1 METSTLIYLVVGA
14 TFALYIGIA
23 IWTRAGSTSEYYVAS
38 KGVHPV
44 ANGMATGADWMSAA
58 SFISMAG
65 IISFTGYDGSV
76 YLMGWT
82 GGYVLLAMCLAPYLR
97 KFGRYT
103 VPEFVGTRYYSQT
116 ARVVAVIC
124 VIFISFTYV
133 AGQMRGVGIVFSR
146 YLEIDINMGVIIG
159 MAIVFFYSVLGGMK
173 GITYTQVAQYCVMIF
188 AYMVPAIYISILITG
203 NPIPQLGFGSTVSG
217 TDISV
222 LDRLNGLGAELGFT
236 AYTDG
241 TKSTIDVFA
250 ITMALMVG
258 TAGLPHV
265 IVRFFTTPTVRDA
278 RKSAGYALLFI
289 AILYTT
295 APAVAA
301 FARTNLLTSIP
312 NVSYEQAPQWFK
324 TWENAG
330 LIAWQDKNGDG
341 IIQYGVGAPFAGA
354 PQFTNERG
362 EHNERLVSNAPTA
375 DETELYVDRDI
386 IVLANP
392 EIANLPGW
400 VVALIAAGGL
410 AAALSTAAG
419 LLLVI
424 STSISHDLLKSNFK
438 KDISEKGELLAARIA
453 AGVAV
458 IVAGLFGIYPPAFVA
473 QVVAFAFGLAAASF
487 FPVIVMGIF
496 SKKMNKEGAIAGMAV
511 GLIFTFSYIV
521 FFKFISPELDNA
533 EHWWFGISPEGIGTL
548 GMILNFVVSV
558 AVASVTKAPPE
569 EIQHLIEDIRVP
581 RGAGGAIAH

>member
-1 METSTLIYLVVGA
+1 METQTLIYLFVGA

-23 IWTRAGSTSEYYVAS
+23 IWSRAGSTSEYYVAS
-38 KGVHPV
+38 KGVHPI

-65 IISFTGYDGSV
+65 IISFIGRDGGY

-97 KFGRYT
+97 KFGKFT
-103 VPEFVGTRYYSQT
+103 VPEFVGERYYSQT

-146 YLEIDINMGVIIG
+146 YLEVDINTGVVIG
-159 MAIVFFYSVLGGMK
+159 MAIVFFYAVLGGMK

-188 AYMVPAIYISILITG
+188 AYMVPAIYISLLITG
-203 NPIPQLGFGSTVSG
+203 NPIPQLGFGSTDPATG
-217 TDISV
+217 LSV
-222 LDRLNGLGAELGFT
+222 LEKLDGLGAELGF
-236 AYTDG
+236 AQYTDG
-241 TKSTIDVFA
+241 SKSTIDVFF

-312 NVSYEQAPQWFK
+312 NVSFSEVPDWFK
-324 TWENAG
+324 TWETAG
-330 LIAWQDKNGDG
+330 LVAWQDKNGDG
-341 IIQYGVGAPFAGA
+341 VIQYAPGAPFAGA
-354 PQFTNERG
+354 PKFAAEQG
-362 EHNERLVSNAPTA
+362 EHGERVVTNAPTA
-375 DETELYVDRDI
+375 NANELYVDRDI

-424 STSISHDLLKSNFK
+424 STSVSHDLLKSNIAPN
-438 KDISEKGELLAARIA
+438 ISEKQELLAARLA
-453 AGVAV
+453 AGVAIV
-458 IVAGLFGIYPPAFVA
+458 IAGIFGIYPPAFVA

-487 FPVIVMGIF
+487 FPVIVLGIF
-496 SKKMNKEGAIAGMAV
+496 SKRMNKEGAIAGMLV

-521 FFKFISPELDNA
+521 FFKFISPELDTA
-533 EHWWFGISPEGIGTL
+533 EHWWFGVSPEGIGTL
-548 GMILNFVVSV
+548 GMIFNFMAAILVST
-558 AVASVTKAPPE
+558 VTKAPPVH
-569 EIQHLIEDIRVP
+569 IQHLIEDIRVP
-581 RGAGGAIAH
+581 RGAGAAVAH